1 MPKNGVRDTYYE
13 GYSLVRS
20 FYSPDYSEFTLPDTA
35 DYRRT
40 LYWNPDVWTDHRGRA
55 SVSFYN
61 NKRTKKLHIRAE
73 GFTRNGEFIVYDSDK
88 PTN

>member
-1 MPKNGVRDTYYE
+1 MRDTYFE
-13 GYSLVRS
+13 GYSQVCS
-20 FYSPDYSEFTLPDTA
+20 FYSPDYSNCALPDTA

-40 LYWNPDVWTDHRGRA
+40 LYWNPDVWTDHQGRA

-61 NKRTKKLHIRAE
+61 NSQTTKLHIRAE